1 MSCRHAYLGFV
12 YFGNGYST
20 GQAPQPPPNL
30 IGMLGISI
38 FDAIGSGAWILTS
51 LPIPEFNEYGEP
63 TAVYGAK
70 RNDAAQGFFIHLGFT
85 GIFYNVALSIY
96 YLLTIRNLFFVCHV
110 TAVPVAENSRVIV
123 SLVVAPIA
131 GSIVLLTVNMILVYL
146 KVRAQAA
153 ASNRWRFDS
162 HASTNSSLSTTPAPS
177 TSKMERAVF
186 WQSLFYLAAF
196 YLTWPLLMTA

>member
-110 TAVPVAENSRVIV
+110 TAVPVAENIRVIV
-123 SLVVAPIA
+123 KFG
-131 GSIVLLTVNMILVYL
+131 GS
-146 KVRAQAA
+146 
-153 ASNRWRFDS
+153 S
-162 HASTNSSLSTTPAPS
+162 HC
-177 TSKMERAVF
+177 R
-186 WQSLFYLAAF
+186 
-196 YLTWPLLMTA
+196 